1 MGHSVA
7 LAYEFF
13 SWRAVL
19 DILLISAGLFFL
31 YRTLLRLGTWK
42 IMAGILLALV
52 MFILANALNLRGI
65 EWIYQNLSH
74 VVVLGLIGIFQPE
87 LRKV

>member
-31 YRTLLRLGTWK
+31 YRTLLRLASWK
-42 IMAGILLALV
+42 AMPGILLAPV
-52 MFILANALNLRGI
+52 MFR
-65 EWIYQNLSH
+65 
-74 VVVLGLIGIFQPE
+74 
-87 LRKV
+87 